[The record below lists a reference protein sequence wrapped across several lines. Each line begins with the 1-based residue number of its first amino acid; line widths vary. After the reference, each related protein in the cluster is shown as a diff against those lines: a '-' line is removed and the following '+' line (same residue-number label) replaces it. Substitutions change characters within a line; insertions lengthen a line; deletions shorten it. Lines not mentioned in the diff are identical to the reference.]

1 MHNTFVRRLSPT
13 VFAVGVAIAALLLA
27 TTPVAAANG
36 MAKMVRY
43 VDTNKKIIAL
53 TFDDGYSPS
62 RAEKIVAIL
71 DQYGATATF
80 FPYSNAADDA
90 PAVWKAIA
98 ARFPIGNHTTT
109 HPNLKKLSA
118 SQVFWEID
126 NARQVIEA
134 MTGRPMVPIFRPPY
148 MDYNTTVQEQ
158 AYRAGFTTMALWT
171 VDTQD
176 ALGADAETIYQRAI
190 KGKPGQII
198 LMHAGPAPTVQALPR
213 IMQYFKSNGYTFVN
227 LPEMFGIPWSPATT
241 GSSGGGQTGGDGG
254 GNVCDTRCPP
264 DDNQLYWTGPVYVRN
279 SPIFGAAPL

>member
-1 MHNTFVRRLSPT
+1 MHNTSVRRLSPT
-13 VFAVGVAIAALLLA
+13 LFAVGVAIAALLLA
-27 TTPVAAANG
+27 TTPVAAAN

-43 VDTNKKIIAL
+43 VTTDKKIIAL
-53 TFDDGYSPS
+53 TFDDGYSPT
-62 RAEKIVAIL
+62 RAEKIAALL

-80 FPYSNAADDA
+80 FPYSAAADDA

-98 ARFPIGNHTTT
+98 QRFPIGNHTTT

-126 NARQVIEA
+126 NARQVIEQI
-134 MTGRPMVPIFRPPY
+134 TGRPMVPIFRPPY
-148 MDYNTTVQEQ
+148 MDYDTTVQEQ

-171 VDTQD
+171 IDTQD
-176 ALGADAETIYQRAI
+176 ALGADAQTIYQRAI
-190 KGKPGQII
+190 QAKPGQII

-213 IMQYFKSNGYTFVN
+213 ILDYFESNGYTFVN
-227 LPEMFGIPWSPATT
+227 LPEMVSIPWSPKTT
-241 GSSGGGQTGGDGG
+241 GSSAGSGDGG
-254 GNVCDTRCPP
+254 GNVCQTRCPP